1 MRFSKIKRGR
11 IFAPYAHIF
20 PIYAETRQNIEYADS
35 FTFGSDMHTIRIGDR
50 AESGQYFAPHMQA
63 CILRIMRICENL
75 IVAIRII
82 NVQGDTTLDYQISL

>member
-1 MRFSKIKRGR
+1 MR
-11 IFAPYAHIF
+11 IFSQYMQKLAK
-20 PIYAETRQNIEYADS
+20 NIEFADS

-63 CILRIMRICENL
+63 CILRIMRICENF

-82 NVQGDTTLDYQISL
+82 NVQVGTTLDYQISL